1 MIQGQLVNPDGRLD
15 MDEMT
20 LEFLFKDWSSGGGGC
35 PAAYRT
41 DRDTFVIQGWQLSDG
56 ATGQLRQLASNEAGV
71 EIPANIID
79 QLVEARLAGKI

>member
-1 MIQGQLVNPDGRLD
+1 
-15 MDEMT
+15 MDPLT
-20 LEFLFKDWSSGGGGC
+20 LEFLFKDINSGGGGC

-56 ATGQLRQLASNEAGV
+56 ASAQLRQLAPNEAGV

-79 QLVEARLAGKI
+79 QIVQARLDGRI